1 MDIITDPAGRR
12 FVAVL
17 DVSGWQLAY
26 AGNGRLEPGA
36 KAPDLR
42 KAKTLGVAGIIARIG
57 NGTSFDHSF
66 PLVAAAAGIAGLPL
80 GAYYYA
86 QPNRLDPA
94 PAAELVIRWLDELDA
109 VAGHG
114 ELPIMLDLEEYHG
127 ATLSA
132 IALGAWTRRWLGRIA
147 ELDGG
152 RRPILYAGAAFAN
165 ENTIAGT
172 LAGWDT
178 IQPRYARGTQVPPVD
193 PADWPAWIRWDRE
206 PRHTEILGDWEG
218 YQFTSSGHWPSYGGP
233 PDAATDRVDLNIIHE
248 AAWQRWANPLE
259 LEWSP
264 PMSALHMAAPARRI
278 VDTRTDGD
286 RKPVAADSTFT
297 IPIPDDHEPGAAVV
311 TVTVTQTAGPGHLVL
326 WGDELPD
333 PATSSL
339 NYGASATVANT
350 TLVAVG
356 RDAAGG
362 RVVRG
367 MLRGAGAH
375 IIVDLIA
382 VIS

>member
-1 MDIITDPAGRR
+1 MDPTVIVDPAGRR
-12 FVAVL
+12 FVPVL

-26 AGNGRLEPGA
+26 AGNGKLRPGA

-42 KAKTLGVAGIIARIG
+42 KAVALGVAGIIARIG
-57 NGTSFDHSF
+57 NGTSYDHSF
-66 PLVAAAAGIAGLPL
+66 PLVAGAAAAAGLPL

-86 QPNRLDPA
+86 QPNRLDA
-94 PAAELVIRWLDELDA
+94 SAAAELVIGWLDKLG
-109 VAGHG
+109 AGTG
-114 ELPIMLDLEEYHG
+114 GLPIMLDLEEYHG
-127 ATLSA
+127 DDLTPAQ
-132 IALGAWTRRWLGRIA
+132 LGAWTRRWLERIA

-165 ENTIAGT
+165 ENTIGGT

-178 IQPRYARGTQVPPVD
+178 IQPRYARATAVPPVD
-193 PADWPAWIRWDRE
+193 PADWHTWIRWDRE
-206 PRHTEILGDWEG
+206 PRHTPVLGDWEG

-233 PDAATDRVDLNIIHE
+233 TDAATDRVDLNIVHE
-248 AAWQRWANPLE
+248 AAWHRWTHPATD
-259 LEWSP
+259 WSP

-278 VDTRTDGD
+278 VDTRTDDD

-297 IPIPDDHEPGAAVV
+297 IPIPDDHEPGAAVL

-339 NYGASATVANT
+339 NYGASATIANT

-356 RDAAGG
+356 RDAAGR

-375 IIVDLIA
+375 IVVDLIA